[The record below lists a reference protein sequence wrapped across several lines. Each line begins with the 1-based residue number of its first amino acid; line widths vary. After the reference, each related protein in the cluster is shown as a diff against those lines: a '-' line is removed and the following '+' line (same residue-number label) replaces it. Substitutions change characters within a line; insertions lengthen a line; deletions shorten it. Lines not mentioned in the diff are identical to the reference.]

1 MTLFDR
7 TSFQSCALYELQI
20 LLEGDPNRTA
30 RGRAGRGVR
39 GRLPCTVASEAVLV
53 CLAPLAS
60 LTLPS
65 STLLRSEL
73 LSDPIR
79 VQVVDTAPEEAPES
93 TMDATVAES
102 VDGGVVE
109 VRAAAAAPRIRRV
122 WRGSPRR
129 HLLFLPLR
137 Q

>member
-1 MTLFDR
+1 M
-7 TSFQSCALYELQI
+7 
-20 LLEGDPNRTA
+20 LEGDPNRTA

-65 STLLRSEL
+65 STLLRSESL
-73 LSDPIR
+73 GDPIR

-109 VRAAAAAPRIRRV
+109 VRAAAAA
-122 WRGSPRR
+122 
-129 HLLFLPLR
+129 LPNPTGVAR
-137 Q
+137 FAT